1 MKLPLGWLK
10 EFVNIDVTPEELSQK
25 LLGIGFEVEEIIYTG
40 KNIENVVVGKI
51 IDIKK
56 HFSADKLQVC
66 TVDVGKEITTIVT
79 AATNVSVGDKVP
91 VALNDSVLPTGKHI
105 VSSELRGVMSYGMFC
120 SGAELMIDD
129 NVIEGA
135 EVNGI
140 LILSPDTEIG
150 KDIKD
155 VLGLNE
161 YVLDISV
168 TANRADCQSVYGM
181 AREIAALYG
190 KKAKKPSLNY
200 KEYDSV
206 GLSIPSAK
214 VEDKKVCSLYTGRLI
229 TDINIEKSPKWMR
242 DRLRQVGIRPINNI
256 VDVTNYVLM

>member
-1 MKLPLGWLK
+1 M
-10 EFVNIDVTPEELSQK
+10 
-25 LLGIGFEVEEIIYTG
+25 
-40 KNIENVVVGKI
+40 
-51 IDIKK
+51 
-56 HFSADKLQVC
+56 QVC

-140 LILSPDTEIG
+140 LILPPDTEIG

-214 VEDKKVCSLYTGRLI
+214 VEDKKFALC
-229 TDINIEKSPKWMR
+229 
-242 DRLRQVGIRPINNI
+242 IRAGLSRI
-256 VDVTNYVLM
+256 